1 MGRVCK
7 DISKCPPEGI
17 CFRGGG
23 QNGPFAKCQSA
34 SFPNDPFLLKA
45 SILKVVMTT
54 EMETNLELNNTDFVL
69 LALIT
74 LWPFSECPSLSA
86 RTANSRIQH

>member
-7 DISKCPPEGI
+7 DTIKCLPEGI
-17 CFRGGG
+17 YFRGDG

-45 SILKVVMTT
+45 SILKVVVTT
-54 EMETNLELNNTDFVL
+54 EMETNLEFNNTDLVL

-86 RTANSRIQH
+86 QTANGRIQH